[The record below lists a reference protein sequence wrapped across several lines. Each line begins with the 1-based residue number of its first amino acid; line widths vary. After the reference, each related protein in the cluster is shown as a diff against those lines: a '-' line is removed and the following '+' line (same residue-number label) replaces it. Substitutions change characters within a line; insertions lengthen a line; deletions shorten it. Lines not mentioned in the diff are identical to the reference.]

1 MKVIGI
7 LQNPWACKD
16 VEEHS
21 YGVHEDTKANMGAVG
36 GIRCPQIGKVLKTR
50 TGIISIQFTDTT

>member
-16 VEEHS
+16 VEEYT
-21 YGVHEDTKANMGAVG
+21 YGAHENTKANMGAVG
-36 GIRCPQIGKVLKTR
+36 GIRCHQIGKVLKTR
-50 TGIISIQFTDTT
+50 TGIISIQFTDTI